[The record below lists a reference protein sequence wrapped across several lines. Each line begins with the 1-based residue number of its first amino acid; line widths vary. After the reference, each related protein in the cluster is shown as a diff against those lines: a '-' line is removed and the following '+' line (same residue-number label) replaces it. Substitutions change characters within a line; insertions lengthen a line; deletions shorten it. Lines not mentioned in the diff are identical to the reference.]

1 MRLSLPSFGT
11 HTAFRLISSTLL
23 LWFVTACKT
32 AAPVATTTAA
42 AATKPV
48 VLTLAGNKAFTS
60 DEFFDSFTKNQL
72 SADSSQRTD
81 IRSYLDLYTNLKL
94 KVLAAEKSGRD
105 TTEAFREEMAT
116 YRKQLAQTYLTD
128 KTLVE
133 QLTNEAYQR
142 MQQEVRA
149 SHILIPIT
157 EEALPAD
164 TMAAYQ
170 QALAI

>member
-1 MRLSLPSFGT
+1 MRLPASDL
-11 HTAFRLISSTLL
+11 SSTTFFQGLRRHSAGLAIVGQLGSLALL
-23 LWFVTACKT
+23 TGALPACQTSAPVAKQT
-32 AAPVATTTAA
+32 AAP
-42 AATKPV
+42 PRPG
-48 VLTLAGNKAFTS
+48 VLTLGNGKTITS

-81 IRSYLDLYTNLKL
+81 LRSYLDLYTNLKL
-94 KVLAAEKSGRD
+94 KVLAAEQAGRD

-128 KTLVE
+128 KALIE

-149 SHILIPIT
+149 SCG
-157 EEALPAD
+157 
-164 TMAAYQ
+164 
-170 QALAI
+170 